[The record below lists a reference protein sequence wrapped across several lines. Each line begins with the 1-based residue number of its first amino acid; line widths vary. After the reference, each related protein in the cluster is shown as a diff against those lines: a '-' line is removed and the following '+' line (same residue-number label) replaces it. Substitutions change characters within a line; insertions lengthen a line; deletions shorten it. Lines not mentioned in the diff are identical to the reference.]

1 MQQKNGQR
9 RSRIVSSVLMVISLA
24 FIAIGIG
31 IILFSETP
39 RVDQFLWA
47 AGLGIGAALLASD
60 NSKTRDIV
68 EAPRAA

>member
-1 MQQKNGQR
+1 MA
-9 RSRIVSSVLMVISLA
+9 ISLA
-24 FIAIGIG
+24 FIGIGIG